1 MGADKKEPLFRT
13 QSQPSVHAGLR
24 DGLVVVAIGT
34 EKLPEYWWAIQL
46 STGAFEEEYGQSPIY
61 FLIQSKPQSLS
72 PSEADNKATKF
83 VESQRLLKNISIKIN
98 LYETKGMGQTAT
110 QMKRIKFEKINNHN
124 TY

>member
-83 VESQRLLKNISIKIN
+83 VESQS
-98 LYETKGMGQTAT
+98 T
-110 QMKRIKFEKINNHN
+110 FEKYINKNKSLWN
-124 TY
+124 KRDGANSNSNEKNKVWKDK